1 MGAGALSGSGSVAGG
16 GLIQRAARWSVRT
29 GQSGRA
35 VAQSRALERMG
46 WGHKEGT
53 TRKSEGKPGLGGE
66 ASQGLSSKTHRTGP
80 WPCLALG
87 RVLGS
92 SPSGEAGTHQ
102 SAEGCETLRDP
113 GGEWAAG
120 ERAGGPQPRAP
131 GHGAG
136 RGEHGG
142 SPGLGP
148 EGPESHGS
156 CGHHQPG
163 GEWGNIT
170 GEKTPE
176 GRTVKARGGV

>member
-1 MGAGALSGSGSVAGG
+1 M
-16 GLIQRAARWSVRT
+16 
-29 GQSGRA
+29 
-35 VAQSRALERMG
+35 E
-46 WGHKEGT
+46 
-53 TRKSEGKPGLGGE
+53 GE
-66 ASQGLSSKTHRTGP
+66 ASQGLSSKTHRRTGP

-102 SAEGCETLRDP
+102 SAEGCESLRDP

-156 CGHHQPG
+156 CRWIKELSP
-163 GEWGNIT
+163 ENIL
-170 GEKTPE
+170 K
-176 GRTVKARGGV
+176 VKKCKNG

>member
-1 MGAGALSGSGSVAGG
+1 M
-16 GLIQRAARWSVRT
+16 
-29 GQSGRA
+29 
-35 VAQSRALERMG
+35 
-46 WGHKEGT
+46 
-53 TRKSEGKPGLGGE
+53 GGE
-66 ASQGLSSKTHRTGP
+66 ASQGLSSKTHRRTGP
-80 WPCLALG
+80 RPYLAHG

-131 GHGAG
+131 GHGAE

-156 CGHHQPG
+156 CGHHQPA
-163 GEWGNIT
+163 GEWGEHHWREDPG
-170 GEKTPE
+170 GEDSE
-176 GRTVKARGGV
+176 GRGAGCRRRGGEISGAWGGGGRLSHSPWQGRAAPV

>member
-1 MGAGALSGSGSVAGG
+1 MRGQWRLGAGALSGSGSVAGG

-120 ERAGGPQPRAP
+120 ERAGGPSLGLQAMGQEEVSMGVPQDWAPRAQSRMGP
-131 GHGAG
+131 AVTISL
-136 RGEHGG
+136 GESGG
-142 SPGLGP
+142 TSLARRP
-148 EGPESHGS
+148 
-156 CGHHQPG
+156 
-163 GEWGNIT
+163 
-170 GEKTPE
+170 
-176 GRTVKARGGV
+176 RRGGQ